1 MSNEIPIRQILN
13 HQESQKLMAADEV
26 YIKQM
31 MELTVELNGLAE
43 KAGKLMRE
51 YIEVYQKITAPARL
65 RPKEDDMP

>member
-31 MELTVELNGLAE
+31 TELTVELNGLAE

-51 YIEVYQKITAPARL
+51 YITVYQKITAPARL
-65 RPKEDDMP
+65 RPKEAAE